1 MRTILLIRHGATA
14 GNLEKRY
21 IGRTDEPLCALG
33 ESQAIALAPSLPQC
47 DTVFSSPLLRCR
59 QTAGI
64 LFPERKINIIQDLRE
79 CDFGLFEG
87 KNADELANDFAYN
100 EWLATTCTA
109 PIPDGEDVSAFRARS
124 IRAFANTAF
133 SLPENYVVSFVLH
146 GGCIMAIME
155 YFARPRRDFYN
166 FHIGNC
172 NYIMCTCENKT
183 LTITGGTIC

>member
-87 KNADELANDFAYN
+87 KNADEMILPIMSGWQQHVLPPFQTVRMYRHLGH
-100 EWLATTCTA
+100 EVFGRLQIQLSVCRKTTLC
-109 PIPDGEDVSAFRARS
+109 R
-124 IRAFANTAF
+124 
-133 SLPENYVVSFVLH
+133 L
-146 GGCIMAIME
+146 CCME
-155 YFARPRRDFYN
+155 AASWP
-166 FHIGNC
+166 
-172 NYIMCTCENKT
+172 
-183 LTITGGTIC
+183 

>member
-1 MRTILLIRHGATA
+1 MRTILFIRHGTTA

-33 ESQAIALAPSLPQC
+33 EPQAVDLTPGLPQC

-64 LFPERKINIIQDLRE
+64 LFPERKIKIIHDLRE

-87 KNADELANDFAYN
+87 KNANDFAYN
-100 EWLATTCTA
+100 EWLATACTG

-124 IRAFANTAF
+124 IRAFANAAF
-133 SLPENYVVSFVLH
+133 SLPEKCVAAFVLH

-155 YFARPRRDFYN
+155 YFVRPRRDFYN

-172 NYIMCTCENKT
+172 NYIMCACENGT